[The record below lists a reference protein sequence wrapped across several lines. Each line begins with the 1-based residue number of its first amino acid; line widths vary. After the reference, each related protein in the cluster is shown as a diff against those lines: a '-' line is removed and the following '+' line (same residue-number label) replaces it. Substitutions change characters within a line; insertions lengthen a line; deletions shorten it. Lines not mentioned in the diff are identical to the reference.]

1 MLVKDISRELRLSY
15 IAANFDG
22 LCTEAKAAK
31 TSHGEFLLDIF
42 EREIEN
48 RRANRLQ
55 NRLKD
60 AHFPYKKYLQDL
72 DLKEYGKEIRSEIED
87 LAELK
92 FIDDKENIICISN
105 PGRGKTHLAIALG
118 VAACMADKRVL
129 FTNVPNLVIELKEAM
144 SKNEITYYKKK
155 FERYELVIIDELGY
169 VSFDKQGNEIL
180 FNLLSNRNEAGAM
193 IITTNLAFEEWEEV
207 FGDAKLTGALVDR
220 LAHKAHI
227 LDMSGDSY
235 RLKETQEWLGKQKD
249 T

>member
-1 MLVKDISRELRLSY
+1 MQVKDISKELHLSY

-22 LCTEAKAAK
+22 LCTEAKATKAP
-31 TSHGEFLLDIF
+31 HAEFLLEIF
-42 EREIEN
+42 GREIES

-55 NRLKD
+55 NRIKD

-72 DLKEYGKEIRSEIED
+72 DLEEYDKEIRQEIED
-87 LAELK
+87 LIELG
-92 FIDDKENIICISN
+92 FIDDKENIICIGN

-118 VAACMADKRVL
+118 IAACMADKRVL

-144 SKNEITYYKKK
+144 SRHEITNYKKK

-180 FNLLSNRNEAGAM
+180 FNLLSNRNEVGAM
-193 IITTNLAFEEWEEV
+193 IITTNLVFEEWEEV
-207 FGDAKLTGALVDR
+207 FGNAKLTGALVDR
-220 LAHKAHI
+220 LAHKAHV

-235 RLKETQEWLGKQKD
+235 RLKETKQWMEK
-249 T
+249 